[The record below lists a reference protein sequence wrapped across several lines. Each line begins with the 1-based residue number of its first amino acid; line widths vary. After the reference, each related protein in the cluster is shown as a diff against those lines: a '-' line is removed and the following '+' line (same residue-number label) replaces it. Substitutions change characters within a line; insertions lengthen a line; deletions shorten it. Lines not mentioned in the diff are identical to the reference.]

1 MNNRLKPS
9 ALPMWPCPKMA
20 TYWPDE
26 AQRLATEN
34 RELRATLRRRDC
46 TIGCY
51 QMLSIVAV
59 LGCIL
64 LALGV

>member
-1 MNNRLKPS
+1 MNS
-9 ALPMWPCPKMA
+9 KMA

-34 RELRATLRRRDC
+34 RELRATLRRRDRA
-46 TIGCY
+46 IGCY
-51 QMLSIVAV
+51 QVLSVVAV